1 MNRDY
6 LTAQSVTSFRQE
18 EINAARTLRIICE
31 ELMAQSFVNL
41 MILVDD
47 ANRDE
52 TVAIAKAMNQVKVHI
67 CERNLKAYLFTLVM
81 VFFDPRSKEQKD
93 VS

>member
-1 MNRDY
+1 MD
-6 LTAQSVTSFRQE
+6 LA
-18 EINAARTLRIICE
+18 
-31 ELMAQSFVNL
+31 
-41 MILVDD
+41 ILVDD
-47 ANRDE
+47 ASHDE

-67 CERNLKAYLFTLVM
+67 CERNLKAYLFALVM

>member
-1 MNRDY
+1 MVEPMNRDY
-6 LTAQSVTSFRQE
+6 LPAQSVTSFGQE
-18 EINAARTLRIICE
+18 EINTARTLRIICE

-41 MILVDD
+41 MILFDD
-47 ANRDE
+47 NRDE
-52 TVAIAKAMNQVKVHI
+52 TVAIAKVHI
-67 CERNLKAYLFTLVM
+67 CERDLKAYLFALVM

>member
-1 MNRDY
+1 MY
-6 LTAQSVTSFRQE
+6 
-18 EINAARTLRIICE
+18 NAARTLRIICE

-41 MILVDD
+41 MTLVDD

-67 CERNLKAYLFTLVM
+67 CERNVKAYLFTLVM

>member
-1 MNRDY
+1 
-6 LTAQSVTSFRQE
+6 
-18 EINAARTLRIICE
+18 
-31 ELMAQSFVNL
+31 MAQSFVNL

-67 CERNLKAYLFTLVM
+67 WERNL
-81 VFFDPRSKEQKD
+81 
-93 VS
+93 

>member
-1 MNRDY
+1 MREQW
-6 LTAQSVTSFRQE
+6 LKTSQALE
-18 EINAARTLRIICE
+18 EPGKRKRYR
-31 ELMAQSFVNL
+31 S
-41 MILVDD
+41 
-47 ANRDE
+47 
-52 TVAIAKAMNQVKVHI
+52 AISTSNEIHI

>member
-1 MNRDY
+1 MFKNQKLVVVLPAY
-6 LTAQSVTSFRQE
+6 
-18 EINAARTLRIICE
+18 NAARTLRIICE

-52 TVAIAKAMNQVKVHI
+52 TVAIAKAMNQVKGSHLRAESESLLI
-67 CERNLKAYLFTLVM
+67 YTCNGI
-81 VFFDPRSKEQKD
+81 FDPRSKE
-93 VS
+93 

>member
-1 MNRDY
+1 MFKNQKLVVVLPAY
-6 LTAQSVTSFRQE
+6 
-18 EINAARTLRIICE
+18 NAARTLCIICE
-31 ELMAQSFVNL
+31 ELMAQSFVNST
-41 MILVDD
+41 ILIDD

-67 CERNLKAYLFTLVM
+67 CEPNLKAYLFTLVM
-81 VFFDPRSKEQKD
+81 VFFDSRSKEQKN

>member
-1 MNRDY
+1 MLSRC
-6 LTAQSVTSFRQE
+6 S
-18 EINAARTLRIICE
+18 RTKKLVVV
-31 ELMAQSFVNL
+31 AQSFVNL

-67 CERNLKAYLFTLVM
+67 CKRNLKAYLLALVI
-81 VFFDPRSKEQKD
+81 VFFDPRREEQKD

>member
-6 LTAQSVTSFRQE
+6 LTAQSVTSFGQE
-18 EINAARTLRIICE
+18 EIDTARTLRIIRE

-41 MILVDD
+41 MILVDE

-52 TVAIAKAMNQVKVHI
+52 TVAIAKAMNQVKVQI

-81 VFFDPRSKEQKD
+81 VSFDPRSKEQKD

>member
-6 LTAQSVTSFRQE
+6 LTAQSVTSFGQGNQCGTDVAHYLR
-18 EINAARTLRIICE
+18 RTHGAIVRE
-31 ELMAQSFVNL
+31 FDDSGH
-41 MILVDD
+41 D

-67 CERNLKAYLFTLVM
+67 CERNLKAYLLHL
-81 VFFDPRSKEQKD
+81 
-93 VS
+93 

>member
-1 MNRDY
+1 M
-6 LTAQSVTSFRQE
+6 
-18 EINAARTLRIICE
+18 TLI
-31 ELMAQSFVNL
+31 
-41 MILVDD
+41 DD

-52 TVAIAKAMNQVKVHI
+52 TGAIATSMNQIRVHI
-67 CERNLKAYLFTLVM
+67 CERNLKAYLFALVM